1 MYGRTWTL
9 HVPAPNSVKGR
20 TWALLVLALV
30 SLLVALG
37 SAGAGS
43 AEAAKPLK
51 KGSKGPRV
59 AQVQRWLG
67 LPADRIFGPA
77 TRRAVKRFQ
86 RGHGLAADGVVG
98 PATWAALRRAAG
110 RGSSSRRASSRA
122 PSRRGRVRLLQRRLG
137 VAVDGV
143 FGPATQAAV
152 RRFQRARG
160 LTADGIV
167 GPATWAAL
175 GHSGIT
181 TVLKRRGGRRG
192 AGPGRGGLPIRVRRI
207 IASGDRIAGKPY
219 KYGGGHGR
227 WDDSGYDCSG
237 SVSYALHGAGL
248 LSSALTS
255 GGFMSWGASGPG
267 RWVTIYAS
275 PGHVYMVVA
284 GRRFDTTG
292 RNESGSRWQASDR
305 SAAGYVVRHPPG
317 L

>member
-1 MYGRTWTL
+1 MHGRAWAIQ
-9 HVPAPNSVKGR
+9 VPNPTNGR
-20 TWALLVLALV
+20 RWALLALALV
-30 SLLVALG
+30 SLLAALG
-37 SAGAGS
+37 AAGAAS

-59 AQVQRWLG
+59 AQVQRWLR

-77 TRRAVKRFQ
+77 TKRAVKRFQ

-98 PATWAALRRAAG
+98 PVTWAALRRAAG
-110 RGSSSRRASSRA
+110 RRSTSRRTSSAA

-137 VAVDGV
+137 IAVDGV
-143 FGPATQAAV
+143 FGPATLAAV
-152 RRFQRARG
+152 RRFQRSRG
-160 LTADGIV
+160 LTADGVV

-175 GHSGIT
+175 GHAGIS
-181 TVLKRRGGRRG
+181 TVLKKRGGGG
-192 AGPGRGGLPIRVRRI
+192 AGPSQGGGMPSAVRRI
-207 IASGDRIAGKPY
+207 IAAGDRIADKPY

-227 WDDSGYDCSG
+227 WDDTGYDCSG

-248 LSSALTS
+248 LGSALTS
-255 GGFMSWGASGPG
+255 GGLMSWGASGPG

-275 PGHVYMVVA
+275 PGHVYMVVD

-292 RNESGSRWQASDR
+292 RSESGSRWQASDR
-305 SAAGYVVRHPPG
+305 SEAGYVVRHPPG